1 MKLHNSIGPNPHL
14 VRIFAHEKNLDLEF
28 VSVDLMGGE
37 NRQAEYRAK
46 NPTGQLPCLELDDG
60 TFISETL
67 VICEYLEDIQPA
79 PVLIGATPAEK
90 AVTRMWTRRAELA
103 ITSPMAEGFR
113 YSEGLPLFKDRVR
126 TIPQAADDLKAKA
139 REGLVWLDAEIEGR
153 DFIAG
158 DRFSLA
164 DILLISFLTFGGQVG
179 QPYDPALANVAA
191 WYERVS
197 GRPSIEATA

>member
-14 VRIFAHEKNLDLEF
+14 VRIFAKEKGVDLDF
-28 VSVDLMGGE
+28 VPVDLMAGE
-37 NRQAEYRAK
+37 NRQEEYRAK
-46 NPTGQLPCLELDDG
+46 NPSGQLPCLELDNG

-67 VICEYLEDIQPA
+67 VICEYLEDIQPE
-79 PVLIGATPAEK
+79 PVLIGSTPEEK
-90 AVTRMWTRRAELA
+90 ALTRRWTRQAEFAVTL
-103 ITSPMAEGFR
+103 PMADGFR
-113 YSEGLPLFKDRVR
+113 FSEGLPLFKDRIR

-139 REGLVWLDAEIEGR
+139 REGLVWLDGQIEGR

-179 QPYDPALANVAA
+179 QAYDPSLKNIAA
-191 WYERVS
+191 WYDRVS
-197 GRPSIEATA
+197 TRPSVETTA